1 MFSQTVTGIFVKD
14 VKAITK
20 LAPEKWF
27 LKLGESVYREK
38 LTEDK
43 NLRTKTNFKKGPR

>member
-1 MFSQTVTGIFVKD
+1 MKD

-20 LAPEKWF
+20 LASEKWF
-27 LKLGESVYREK
+27 LKLRESVYREK

-43 NLRTKTNFKKGPR
+43 KLRTKTNFEKGPR